1 MHALNVTVK
10 GETMRTLIIATSSKA
25 KNADDEIASGLRPR
39 LEYVELGKYL
49 NSPYVDYNRDSLHY
63 HPLIRR
69 MEERLRLD
77 VFWAQVLAHRIN
89 AERYDVVFSMSE
101 RIGIPLAHILHRN
114 IRHYVI
120 MHHPMSP
127 RKLKLIKTLKT
138 QNNLAKLL
146 PLSDAETR
154 ALKGQLRDN
163 AGRVETLHYAIDTEY
178 YNIPENNGP
187 KEKGGF
193 ILSLGL
199 SNRDYPTLL
208 KAMSCL
214 PDVPCE
220 ISGTSAWVKHNAGF
234 EGHSIPKNVSIVDYD
249 HPSVIRDA
257 YARSGFVV
265 IPLNATTTQWSA
277 GSASVLQPQAMG
289 KPVIA
294 THIPGLSDYVID
306 GETGFLVKGNDAQA
320 MKDAIEYLWRNPEK
334 AAVMGENAREWV
346 RKNYSYDKWL
356 NSVCNIVTQVEVPV

>member
-1 MHALNVTVK
+1 
-10 GETMRTLIIATSSKA
+10 MRTLIIATSAKP
-25 KNADDEIASGLRPR
+25 KNADEEIASGLRPR
-39 LEYVELGKYL
+39 LEYIELGKFL
-49 NSPYVDYNRDSLHY
+49 DSPYIDYNRNSLHY

-89 AERYDVVFSMSE
+89 AEGFDVVFSMSE
-101 RIGIPLAHILHRN
+101 RIGIPLAHILHRK

-127 RKLKLIKTLKT
+127 KKLKLIKALKT
-138 QNNLAKLL
+138 QNNLTKLL
-146 PLSDAETR
+146 PLSNAETSALR
-154 ALKGQLRDN
+154 AQLQDVTD
-163 AGRVETLHYAIDTEY
+163 RVTTLHYAIDTEFY
-178 YNIPENNGP
+178 SDLGNKNT
-187 KEKGGF
+187 KEMGEF

-208 KAMSCL
+208 KAMSRL

-234 EGHSIPKNVSIVDYD
+234 DGHPIPTNVKIVDYD

-257 YARSGFVV
+257 YSRSRFVV
-265 IPLNATTTQWSA
+265 IPLNAATTQWSA

-289 KPVIA
+289 KPVVA
-294 THIPGLSDYVID
+294 THIPGLSDYVLD
-306 GETGFLVKGNDAQA
+306 GETGFLIKGNDPKA
-320 MKDAIEYLWRNPEK
+320 MADAVEYLWRNPDK
-334 AAVMGENAREWV
+334 AEEMGRYAQEWV
-346 RKNYSYDKWL
+346 RKNFSYDTWL
-356 NSVCNIVTQVEVPV
+356 NSVCHMLTDVEVVV